1 MTAADVIREKKR
13 AALESVG
20 SSLLLVFMKVA
31 LAVTTG
37 SLGILSEALHSSLDL
52 ISTVITYLS
61 VRVSDKPADA
71 EHQFGHAKVENFS
84 SFVVTGL
91 LLVAALYIV
100 WEAFQRMLFRDV
112 HIEPSVVALVILALT
127 IVVDAVR
134 ARALRRVARKY
145 GSEALEA
152 DALHFSTDI
161 WSTVVVMLGIAVVWA
176 GESFDLPWLRFAD
189 PVAALIVSGVII
201 WVGGQLGRRS
211 LDALLDAAP
220 TGLQQRIAAAVNHL
234 EGVLA
239 TERLRVRRAGNHHF
253 VDITISVPRT
263 RTFEQVH
270 AVSDAVE
277 KRVQEIIPADVMVH
291 MEPRAHPGEH
301 VFDVVRAIALRNGLA
316 IHELSAHHMDGRL
329 FLDLHLEV
337 DEALSLREAHR
348 HATVLEQEVLREAG
362 VGGVNIHIE
371 PLGAHIASADKMT
384 ELSRAVQQFI
394 NGLGAEYH
402 ELVNC
407 HEVQVRRAENKI
419 LVSCHCAM
427 HGELPITQ
435 IHDVT
440 AALEDRVKERFA
452 QIARVTIHP
461 EPPEES

>member
-1 MTAADVIREKKR
+1 MTTADAIREKKR

-61 VRVSDKPADA
+61 VRIADKPADSD
-71 EHQFGHAKVENFS
+71 HQFGHAKVENFS

-91 LLVAALYIV
+91 LVLAALYII
-100 WEAFQRMLFRDV
+100 WEAFQRLLFREV
-112 HIEPSVVALVILALT
+112 HIEPSVLALIVLGLT
-127 IVVDAVR
+127 IVVDVVR
-134 ARALRRVARKY
+134 SRALSRVARKH

-176 GESFDLPWLRFAD
+176 GERFELPWLGYAD
-189 PVAALIVSGVII
+189 PIAALIVSGVII
-201 WVGGQLGRRS
+201 WIGGQLGRRS

-220 TGLQQRIAAAVNHL
+220 SGLQQRIGAAVNNL
-234 EGVLA
+234 DGVLA
-239 TERLRVRRAGNHHF
+239 TERVRVRRAGNHYF

-277 KRVQEIIPADVMVH
+277 KCVQSIIPADVMVH
-291 MEPRAHPGEH
+291 MEPRAHAKEDL
-301 VFDVVRAIALRNGLA
+301 FDVVRAIALRNGLA
-316 IHELSAHHMDGRL
+316 IHDLSAHQLDGRL
-329 FLDLHLEV
+329 FLELHVEV
-337 DEALSLREAHR
+337 DEQLSLRDAHR
-348 HATVLEQEVLREAG
+348 HATVLEQTVLHETG
-362 VGGVNIHIE
+362 VAGVNIHIE
-371 PLGAHIASADKMT
+371 PLGAHIADADEMQD
-384 ELSRAVQQFI
+384 LSRAVQQFI
-394 NGLGAEYH
+394 NSLVAEYH

-407 HEVQVRRAENKI
+407 HEVQVRRAEEKI
-419 LVSCHCAM
+419 LVSGHCAM
-427 HGELPITQ
+427 QGELRITQ

-440 AALEDRVKERFA
+440 AALEDRVKERFP

>member
-1 MTAADVIREKKR
+1 MTTSDAIREKKR

-20 SSLLLVFMKVA
+20 SSLLLVFLKVA

-52 ISTVITYLS
+52 VSTVITYLS
-61 VRVSDKPADA
+61 VRISDKPADA
-71 EHQFGHAKVENFS
+71 DHQFGHAKVENFS

-91 LLVAALYIV
+91 LVVAALYII
-100 WEAFQRMLFRDV
+100 WEAFQRLLFREV
-112 HIEPSVVALVILALT
+112 HIEPSMLALGVLGLT

-134 ARALRRVARKY
+134 SRALNRVAKKY
-145 GSEALEA
+145 QSEALEA

-176 GESFDLPWLRFAD
+176 GEKFGLPWLQYAD

-201 WVGGQLGRRS
+201 WIGGQLGRRS
-211 LDALLDAAP
+211 MDALLDTAP
-220 TGLQQRIAAAVNHL
+220 IGLQQRIAGEVAAM
-234 EGVLA
+234 EGVIA
-239 TERLRVRRAGNHHF
+239 TERVRVRRAGNHHF
-253 VDITISVPRT
+253 VDVTISVPRT
-263 RTFEQVH
+263 HTFEQVH

-277 KRVQEIIPADVMVH
+277 KRVQQIVPADVMVH
-291 MEPRAHPGEH
+291 MEPRAHSGEH
-301 VFDVVRAIALRNGLA
+301 LFDKVRAIASRNGLA
-316 IHELSAHHMDGRL
+316 VHDLSAHQLDGKL

-337 DEALSLREAHR
+337 DEHLTLRDAHR
-348 HATVLEQEVLREAG
+348 HANVLEEEVRSETGAA
-362 VGGVNIHIE
+362 VVNIHIE
-371 PLGAHIASADKMT
+371 PLGAHIADADEMKD
-384 ELSRAVQQFI
+384 LSRAVQQFI
-394 NGLGAEYH
+394 NSMVSEFH
-402 ELVNC
+402 ELLDC
-407 HEVQVRRAENKI
+407 HEVHVRSAEEKI

-427 HGELPITQ
+427 RGELLITQ

-440 AALEDRVKERFA
+440 AALEDRVKERFP